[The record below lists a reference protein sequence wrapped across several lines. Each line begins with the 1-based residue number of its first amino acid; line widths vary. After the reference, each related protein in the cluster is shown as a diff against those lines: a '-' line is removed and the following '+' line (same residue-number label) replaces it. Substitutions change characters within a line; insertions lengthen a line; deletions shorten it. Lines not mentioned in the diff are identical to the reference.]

1 MPKKIQS
8 NYQANVKPQASLGSR
23 IFAALTETEISQL
36 LDELFVVLSE
46 EERSLVFA
54 KLQPDTQ
61 ATLTQILTPPQT
73 IESEKTTK
81 AQPTSLAKLAQ
92 TWSELWREWN
102 DIIWEASQD
111 EGKYIVQEHH
121 WEEPYF
127 DNYTLVEDLEAIAK
141 QMKPL
146 VKTAF
151 ESGFSYDDG
160 FAVSLLSAESD
171 ISDGI
176 PDWIGIHDG
185 IHLEGAITYCLL
197 EWEWLLA
204 QEQGQNGFK
213 FAENIRE
220 WEEKFV
226 HIHLDGDAVID
237 FCSDLPDVQKQLTF
251 VGMTTERENSL
262 WKRHLENTHSHW
274 HMFYMETMRLFATPE
289 IYLQNLRATI
299 TQEWENGLPVIED
312 LLAKQEYR
320 ESVVVIQ
327 ETLDSLLQHK
337 QDKQPWTPETSLLF
351 LLLGGYSH
359 GNANQENT
367 KKLLRYYQQA
377 VGELGETERVNALE
391 IQCIAFECCYDWSKM
406 LEVFAEVPVTE
417 NTRQALLNF
426 WRDSI
431 IKRCTPHSYL
441 NFYTREEPVSI
452 WWLHWLLDSITSE
465 KTGKA
470 WFGEQITEWLAN
482 LPGDRGELGGE
493 YGVLRSLTRDLS
505 DILYEGKC
513 PYPKFYEVVV
523 VPSQQSTPDDTSR
536 KKYLQEYA
544 PLDLWERV
552 MDYWKANLH
561 NFVPKPEMSQ
571 NSDYSTNAA
580 WMSALKEL
588 SPQNYQMLLSEWKI
602 QHQRR
607 RNLWKAMGSLGLM

>member
-8 NYQANVKPQASLGSR
+8 NSQANVKPQASLGSH
-23 IFAALTETEISQL
+23 IFEALTETEISQL
-36 LDELFVVLSE
+36 LDELFVVISDE
-46 EERSLVFA
+46 QRSTVFA
-54 KLQPDTQ
+54 KLQPDTK

-73 IESEKTTK
+73 IEQEKTAK

-151 ESGFSYDDG
+151 ENGFSYDDG

-185 IHLEGAITYCLL
+185 IHLEGAITHCLL
-197 EWEWLLA
+197 EWEWLLV
-204 QEQGQNGFK
+204 EEEGQDGFK
-213 FAENIRE
+213 FAQNIRE

-226 HIHLDGDAVID
+226 HISLDGDAVID

-251 VGMTTERENSL
+251 AGMTTERDNSL
-262 WKRHLENTHSHW
+262 WKHHLENTHSHW

-289 IYLQNLRATI
+289 IYLNNLRATI
-299 TQEWENGLPVIED
+299 NQEWENGLPVIED
-312 LLAKQEYR
+312 LLAKEEYR
-320 ESVVVIQ
+320 ESVAVIQ

-359 GNANQENT
+359 GNANQENA

-377 VGELGETERVNALE
+377 VRELGETERVNALE
-391 IQCIAFECCYDWSKM
+391 IQCIAFECCYDWSRM
-406 LEVFAEVPVTE
+406 LEAFAEIQVTE
-417 NTRQALLNF
+417 HTRQALLNF

-441 NFYTREEPVSI
+441 NFYTREEPVNI

-470 WFGEQITEWLAN
+470 WFREQAIAWLAN

-493 YGVLRSLTRDLS
+493 YGVLRLLTRDLS

-513 PYPKFYEVVV
+513 PYPKFYEVVI
-523 VPSQQSTPDDTSR
+523 VPSQQSTPDETSR
-536 KKYLQEYA
+536 RKYLLEYA
-544 PLDLWERV
+544 PSDLWERV
-552 MDYWKANLH
+552 MDYWRANLH

-588 SPQNYQMLLSEWKI
+588 SPHNYQRLLSEWKI

-607 RNLWKAMGSLGLM
+607 RNLWKAMGNLGLM